1 VTLKTK
7 KQTNNRLIH
16 HKIALSQYKRSPN
29 NQSTMHST
37 PLKNKELINQNQKQK
52 IITKKTEL
60 HVIKLNITI

>member
-1 VTLKTK
+1 M
-7 KQTNNRLIH
+7 H

-37 PLKNKELINQNQKQK
+37 TLKKKELINQNQKQK

-60 HVIKLNITI
+60 YVIKLNITT

>member
-1 VTLKTK
+1 K
-7 KQTNNRLIH
+7 NRLMH

-37 PLKNKELINQNQKQK
+37 TLKKKELINQNQKQK

-60 HVIKLNITI
+60 YVIKLNITT